1 MVFQDRDLT
10 CVECNQTFVFSS
22 DDQQYHSDKGY
33 TNEPK
38 RCPSCRQARRSSRGY
53 DGGGGGGGGGFGGGG
68 GMRREMHSVTC
79 AECGKDAEVPFLPRG
94 DRPVYCDDCFRQRRD
109 RQPDNRSYRY

>member
-10 CVECNQTFVFSS
+10 CVECSQTFVFSA
-22 DDQQYHSDKGY
+22 DDQQYHQDKGY

-38 RCPSCRQARRSSRGY
+38 RCPSCRQSRRTSRGY
-53 DGGGGGGGGGFGGGG
+53 DGGGGGGFGG

-109 RQPDNRSYRY
+109 RQPDRGSFRY

>member
-10 CVECNQTFVFSS
+10 CVECNQTFVFSA
-22 DDQQYHSDKGY
+22 DDQQYHADKGY

-38 RCPSCRQARRSSRGY
+38 RCPPCREARR
-53 DGGGGGGGGGFGGGG
+53 GGGGRDGGF
-68 GMRREMHSVTC
+68 RQMHPAVC

-94 DRPVYCDDCFRQRRD
+94 DRPGYCDDCFRQRRD
-109 RQPDNRSYRY
+109 RTPDNRSYRY